1 MNRRDTRRGRKVE
14 WNHEDSLISK
24 LGLSLDAW
32 LGILEIL
39 RFLSKVFEKERVIFL
54 SCFVSRQKIKFSV
67 V

>member
-14 WNHEDSLISK
+14 WNHGDSLISK
-24 LGLSLDAW
+24 LDAW

-39 RFLSKVFEKERVIFL
+39 RFLSKVFEKERVVFL